1 MSNEKIYGM
10 SFSKI
15 YPLLVTKAEKKGRT
29 LDEVTQVIT
38 WLTGY
43 TAEEIGRVAVSSLT
57 YGDFFRNAPQLN
69 PNRKLITG
77 VICGVRVETIEEPLM
92 QEIRYLD
99 KLVDELAKGKAM
111 EKILREQVQGCEVA
125 VSPNE
130 KIYLFDAVIEPVP
143 DKGGAYVRFPYDI
156 RKEFGKGRVKAEI
169 TFDGEPYSGSIVNMG
184 VKNEDGSVC
193 YIIGVRKDIRAK
205 IGKQPGDT
213 VKITVKAI
221 QP

>member
-1 MSNEKIYGM
+1 MSNEKVYSM
-10 SFSKI
+10 NFSKI
-15 YPLLVTKAEKKGRT
+15 YPLLVSKAQKKGRT

-43 TAEEIGRVAVSSLT
+43 TAKEIEKAAANSVT

-77 VICGVRVETIEEPLM
+77 VVCGVRVENIEEPLM

-99 KLVDELAKGKAM
+99 KLIDELAKGKAM
-111 EKILREQVQGCEVA
+111 EKILRGQMSDCDPAIKDNG
-125 VSPNE
+125 
-130 KIYLFDAVIEPVP
+130 KTYLFDAVIEPVP
-143 DKGGAYVRFPYDI
+143 EKGGAYVRFPHDI
-156 RKEFGKGRVKAEI
+156 RKEFGKGRVRAEI

-184 VKNEDGSVC
+184 VKNGDGSIC
-193 YIIGVRKDIRAK
+193 YIIGIRKDIQAK

-213 VKITVKAI
+213 VTVTVKTAK
-221 QP
+221 P

>member
-1 MSNEKIYGM
+1 MSNEKVYGM

-15 YPLLVTKAEKKGRT
+15 YPFLVSKAEKKGRT

-43 TAEEIGRVAVSSLT
+43 TAEEIERAAVSSLT

-99 KLVDELAKGKAM
+99 KLIDELAKGKAM
-111 EKILREQVQGCEVA
+111 EKILREQVQGCEA
-125 VSPNE
+125 AIPPNE
-130 KIYLFDAVIEPVP
+130 KTYLFDAVIEPVP
-143 DKGGAYVRFPYDI
+143 EKGGAYVRFPYDI

-193 YIIGVRKDIRAK
+193 YIIGIRKDIREK

-213 VKITVKAI
+213 VKVTVKAI